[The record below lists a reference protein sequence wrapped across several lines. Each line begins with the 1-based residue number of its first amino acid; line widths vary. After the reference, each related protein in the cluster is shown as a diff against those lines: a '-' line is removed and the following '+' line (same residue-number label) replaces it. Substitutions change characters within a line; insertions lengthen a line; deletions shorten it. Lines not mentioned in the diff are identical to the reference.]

1 MDAVKFLAEYNRMC
15 NTYNDCVG
23 CPMHDKP
30 FCHPHDITTNS
41 EQKKLVNAVE
51 RWSCEHSIVT
61 NKMNDT
67 ISRAAAIDATWFEPS
82 YTDPL
87 NVLTEVRDRLKALPS
102 AQPERLTDDD
112 FETIRIHLDTCKE
125 RLCNQGRW
133 KEAKEYQRIYDRFMA
148 FASAQVDR
156 PQGEWIGEA
165 DGYADGELV
174 YDTWYCSNCGYV
186 VDDDEPPTWN
196 YCPNCGCYNGGGQ
209 SD

>member
-1 MDAVKFLAEYNRMC
+1 MSKSD
-15 NTYNDCVG
+15 
-23 CPMHDKP
+23 
-30 FCHPHDITTNS
+30 
-41 EQKKLVNAVE
+41 
-51 RWSCEHSIVT
+51 
-61 NKMNDT
+61 DT
-67 ISRAAAIDATWFEPS
+67 ISRRMAIDAFEN
-82 YTDPL
+82 TTFTK
-87 NVLTEVRDRLKALPS
+87 NEIRRRLSDLPS
-102 AQPERLTDDD
+102 AQPEHLTDDD
-112 FETIRIHLDTCKE
+112 FETIRIHLDAYKE
-125 RLCNQGRW
+125 KLCNQGRW

-209 SD
+209 IEND